1 MSPRLNYSLV
11 LELNE
16 YNLSLFPDAIGKE
29 KSDFYDAVKDR
40 VRIAF
45 DHLNGVLKQITV
57 GESRLEIVW
66 QSGSDEVTHVQ
77 EIADVLTK
85 GNYTDGI
92 LLLELFLSD
101 DPDDEALLY
110 NLGMAY
116 SDQGNLERAIALLTR
131 LVEIAPKHVNGRV
144 ALGVALLRNKKDD
157 EGIKQLEIA
166 VEEDPENL
174 WAQRNLG
181 ASLMRM
187 NRYSDAEKHLRHAT
201 EIAPDDQ
208 ASWYGYAQ
216 ALEAQEKLENA
227 DSAYLKTI
235 DLDEFSNIAELAKK
249 GRSNLAQKSF
259 RSVTP
264 KIERMDA
271 VMYCLGALEKFTDMS
286 HADVQKIGLEIAIL
300 GTKGIDV
307 NNPSKQYTLRSLPG
321 TFSGLHLLCLQ
332 YVAFKQI
339 MPEQDI
345 GFDLAAEY
353 RMALSL
359 FEEKSSKE

>member
-1 MSPRLNYSLV
+1 MSPRRTFNLL

-29 KSDFYDAVKDR
+29 KSDFYNAVKDR
-40 VRIAF
+40 VRKAF
-45 DHLNGVLKQITV
+45 DHLNGVLKQMSIS
-57 GESRLEIVW
+57 ESRLEIVW
-66 QSGSDEVTHVQ
+66 QSGSDSETHLQ
-77 EIADVLTK
+77 AIADILTK
-85 GNYTDGI
+85 GNYADGV

-101 DPDDEALLY
+101 DPENEAVLY

-116 SDQGNLERAIALLTR
+116 SDQNNLERAIALLAR
-131 LVEIAPKHVNGRV
+131 LVEIDPEHVNGRV
-144 ALGVALLRNKKDD
+144 AFGVALLRNNHNE

-166 VEEDPENL
+166 LEKDPQNP
-174 WAQRNLG
+174 WTQRNLG
-181 ASLMRM
+181 ASLLRI
-187 NRYSDAEKHLRHAT
+187 NRYSDAEKHLRLAT
-201 EIAPDDQ
+201 EITPGDQ

-216 ALEAQEKLENA
+216 SLDAQEMIEDA
-227 DSAYLKTI
+227 DDAYLKAI
-235 DLDEFSNIAELAKK
+235 EIDEFSEIAELARK

-264 KIERMDA
+264 NIERMDA
-271 VMYCLGALEKFTDMS
+271 VMYCLGALEKFVDMS
-286 HADVQKIGLEIAIL
+286 HDDVQKIGFEIAIL

-307 NNPSKQYTLRSLPG
+307 NDPSKQYTLRSLPG

-359 FEEKSSKE
+359 FEEKSAKE